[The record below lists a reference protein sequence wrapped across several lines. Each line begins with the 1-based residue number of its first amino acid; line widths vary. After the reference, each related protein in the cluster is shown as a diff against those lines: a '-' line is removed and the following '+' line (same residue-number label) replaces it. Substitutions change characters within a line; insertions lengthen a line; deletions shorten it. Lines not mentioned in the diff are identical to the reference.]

1 MTNERPP
8 QGAPPD
14 PDGLA
19 EAKVMLDAVIRAL
32 GQKVRSLEAEEA
44 VKTAEALALTQE
56 LRRWALVAF
65 EEREKVEKRMK
76 DRGGIVHDHSID
88 FDQAR
93 AQIGRRLARL
103 RAAGG
108 SGGVP
113 G

>member
-1 MTNERPP
+1 MNDDLPP
-8 QGAPPD
+8 PGAPPD
-14 PDGLA
+14 ADALA
-19 EAKVMLDAVIRAL
+19 EAKRMLDAVIRAL
-32 GQKVRSLEAEEA
+32 GRKVKSLEADEA
-44 VKTAEALALTQE
+44 VKVAEALALTQE

-88 FDQAR
+88 FDEAR

-108 SGGVP
+108 AGGVS